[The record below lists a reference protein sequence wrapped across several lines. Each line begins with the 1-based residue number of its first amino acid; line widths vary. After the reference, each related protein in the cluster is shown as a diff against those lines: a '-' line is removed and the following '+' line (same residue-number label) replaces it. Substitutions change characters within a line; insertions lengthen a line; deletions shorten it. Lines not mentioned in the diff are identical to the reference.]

1 METYFVRHT
10 LGCSVDEITRER
22 MWRENRIFVHF
33 PWDKSGSKTSD
44 SKSVNPTD
52 YAGFRKGGISALN
65 RLATEGGFVAAHYI
79 GHDNWLVGKISPNT
93 PVKICEGKWRPEEL
107 EKNPDLKNHDGIV
120 ILKTLKL
127 SECQQIAPAN
137 YALLQA
143 VQPRQGTIMRWHK
156 AGGLVEAIVTGQKPK
171 ISFDL
176 LSPPHQETLCAEF
189 LRRPITSQFGLPQ
202 LDCVLCDVGRSMKD
216 LDIFGLAIDGGK
228 IFAQVTHD
236 VLKKAGHK
244 IAALKKYQ
252 ESNRDHLILFC
263 DHDKAEIRD
272 TVKIVPIKEVF
283 KAFTASQSGKRW
295 LQGIFPQV

>member
-1 METYFVRHT
+1 
-10 LGCSVDEITRER
+10 

-33 PWDKSGSKTSD
+33 PWDKSGNKTAD
-44 SKSVNPTD
+44 SKSLNPDD
-52 YAGFRKGGISALN
+52 YNGFRKGGISALN
-65 RLATEGGFVAAHYI
+65 RLAADGGFVAAHFI
-79 GHDNWLVGKISPNT
+79 DHDNWLVGQIAPNSKIE
-93 PVKICEGKWRPEEL
+93 IREGKWRPEEL
-107 EKNPDLKNHDGIV
+107 EQSGLKNHDGIV

-127 SECQQIAPAN
+127 TNCRQIVPAS

-176 LSPPHQETLCAEF
+176 LSPAHQETLCAEF
-189 LRRPITSQFGLPQ
+189 LRRPIASQFGLPQ

-216 LDIFGLAIDGGK
+216 LDIFGLATDGGK

-236 VLKKAGHK
+236 VLKKAEHK

-252 ESNRDHLILFC
+252 ENKHDHLILFC
-263 DHDKAEIRD
+263 DHEKQEIRD
-272 TVKIVPIKEVF
+272 GVIIAPIKEVF
-283 KAFTASQSGKRW
+283 KNFTVTQSGKRW
-295 LQGIFPQV
+295 LQGVFPEI